1 MSVHAWF
8 ADWSLTWWPSLGNHL
23 WQATLFGL
31 AALLVTAFLKTSRSQ
46 TRYLILL
53 VVLLKFAVPSMLFVA
68 GVGWLGF
75 QPAVLAPVDGTPESS
90 AGTATELALRIATPL
105 PSTPPPQTIKTGAP
119 HAHSEIYCGLS
130 IFWLLGFAS
139 FVAAWA
145 KRRVAVLSEVRQA
158 EVLRD
163 GPLSDAV
170 VEVSRQLGVGQ
181 RVRVGISS
189 HSAQPGVWG
198 IRRPIVI
205 LPGGITS
212 RLTRGELRSLLTHEL
227 AHVKRYDNLVSY
239 FQMLVRSFFWFH
251 PLVWCIDRRLLT
263 EREAACDESVIRRG
277 EAAEDYVAG
286 LLKACR
292 LSVTAPVAGLSRIT
306 ESNLKTRVERIM
318 SIPHRNP
325 NVFWQRCL
333 VGSALTAAVA
343 TSVIVGLLSNRPVL
357 AQQPASADDWLQ
369 TAVSYILTD
378 GEKAEFQGLTTTAD
392 RKAFIAEFWRRHDP
406 TPETPENEFK
416 KEHDRRVAYSND
428 RWRSLSGAGWKSD
441 QGRIYI
447 IYGPPDEIEDH
458 PLKFQRW
465 RYREGTFA
473 NVILEFSYS
482 STELQQAIGRG
493 DLAGVRAL
501 LAECTDVDER
511 DTYGETALIAAAH
524 TGHKGIVQTFLDAGS
539 NVNAENPYG
548 RTALMAAAS
557 RGNPDIVQSLL
568 AAGADVNRKDHQ
580 GHTALILA
588 AMIGHPSIA
597 QVLLANGA
605 DPHVET
611 ERGKTALSLATNSKH
626 TEIIQLLRE
635 AGVEK

>member
-53 VVLLKFAVPSMLFVA
+53 VALLKFAVPSMLFVA

-357 AQQPASADDWLQ
+357 AEISVLAIPRWSGY
-369 TAVSYILTD
+369 S
-378 GEKAEFQGLTTTAD
+378 
-392 RKAFIAEFWRRHDP
+392 DP
-406 TPETPENEFK
+406 RLGCKVFVFLS
-416 KEHDRRVAYSND
+416 RSML
-428 RWRSLSGAGWKSD
+428 RSLPFGSLNAARSPRSSSLEGFSPTRLRVVPSSATQRLFSVAAVA
-441 QGRIYI
+441 RY
-447 IYGPPDEIEDH
+447 PP
-458 PLKFQRW
+458 
-465 RYREGTFA
+465 GT
-473 NVILEFSYS
+473 
-482 STELQQAIGRG
+482 
-493 DLAGVRAL
+493 
-501 LAECTDVDER
+501 
-511 DTYGETALIAAAH
+511 
-524 TGHKGIVQTFLDAGS
+524 GS
-539 NVNAENPYG
+539 AQI
-548 RTALMAAAS
+548 R
-557 RGNPDIVQSLL
+557 
-568 AAGADVNRKDHQ
+568 
-580 GHTALILA
+580 
-588 AMIGHPSIA
+588 PSIS
-597 QVLLANGA
+597 AN
-605 DPHVET
+605 
-611 ERGKTALSLATNSKH
+611 SLRLRCPSANSS
-626 TEIIQLLRE
+626 Q
-635 AGVEK
+635 

>member
-8 ADWSLTWWPSLGNHL
+8 ADWSLTWWPSFGNHL

-31 AALLVTAFLKTSRSQ
+31 AALLVTAFLKTSRAQ

-53 VVLLKFAVPSMLFVA
+53 VALLKFGVPSSLFVA
-68 GVGWLGF
+68 GVERLGL
-75 QPAVLAPVDGTPESS
+75 QSPVLVAVDGMPE
-90 AGTATELALRIATPL
+90 GTAAKATNLALRMASPL
-105 PSTPPPQTIKTGAP
+105 PSAP
-119 HAHSEIYCGLS
+119 AAQAIERGGRHAHSEIYCGLS
-130 IFWLLGFAS
+130 MFWLLGFAL
-139 FVAAWA
+139 FVAVWA
-145 KRRVAVLSEVRQA
+145 KRRVGVLSEVRQA
-158 EVLRD
+158 EVLQD
-163 GPLSDAV
+163 GPVSDTVA
-170 VEVSRQLGVGQ
+170 EVSRQLGVRREVQ
-181 RVRVGISS
+181 VGISS

-205 LPGGITS
+205 LPEGITS
-212 RLTRGELRSLLTHEL
+212 QLTGGELRSLLTHEL

-251 PLVWCIDRRLLT
+251 PLVWWIDRRLLT

-277 EAAEDYVAG
+277 EAAEDYVSG

-292 LSVTAPVAGLSRIT
+292 LSVTAPVAGISRIT

-325 NVFWQRCL
+325 KVFWQRCL
-333 VGSALTAAVA
+333 VSSAIAVAVA
-343 TSVIVGLLSNRPVL
+343 TSVLAGLLSNRPVL
-357 AQQPASADDWLQ
+357 AQETAAADDWLQ

-378 GEKAEFQGLTTTAD
+378 GEKAEFRALTTTAD
-392 RKAFIAEFWRRHDP
+392 RKAFIEEFWRRHNP
-406 TPETPENEFK
+406 TPGTPENEFK
-416 KEHDRRVAYSND
+416 DEHDRRVAYANA
-428 RWRSLSGAGWKSD
+428 RWQFASGAGWKSD
-441 QGRIYI
+441 RGRIYI

-473 NVILEFSYS
+473 NVILEFSLS
-482 STELQQAIGRG
+482 SLELHQAISRG
-493 DLAGVRAL
+493 DLATVQAL
-501 LAECTDVDER
+501 LARGADVDER
-511 DTYGETALIAAAH
+511 DNGETALIVAAH
-524 TGHKGIVQTFLDAGS
+524 TRYDIVQVLLDAGS

-557 RGNPDIVQSLL
+557 RGNRDIVQSLL

-580 GHTALILA
+580 GYTALIFA

-597 QVLLANGA
+597 QILLANGA

-611 ERGKTALSLATNSKH
+611 ERGQTALSLATRNSD
-626 TEIIQLLRE
+626 TEIIRLLLE
-635 AGVEK
+635 AGAGK